1 MGDATRMPHKGDKRE
16 IKSFGKNFSH
26 FVYFSTL
33 SGKQTMRFGSMKVV
47 RKLLSFPSPSPQK
60 AKYLLKLDLFQSL
73 SRVLAQIVL
82 ERSNEKLLPCGRFMT
97 AVSVSICIALSMHTA
112 RASGHR
118 EYAKEIAR
126 CLALKHQFRAFI
138 YGFSYGNSF
147 DSCVMFYQL

>member
-1 MGDATRMPHKGDKRE
+1 MA
-16 IKSFGKNFSH
+16 
-26 FVYFSTL
+26 
-33 SGKQTMRFGSMKVV
+33 
-47 RKLLSFPSPSPQK
+47 
-60 AKYLLKLDLFQSL
+60 
-73 SRVLAQIVL
+73 
-82 ERSNEKLLPCGRFMT
+82 

-138 YGFSYGNSF
+138 YGLSYGNSF